1 MPTGRS
7 RKCPWIVTVVAW
19 SSTIAAD
26 CQGLSRDRD
35 VCRLG
40 GYGIAFRNFM
50 MPSMDSAFF
59 ICIIARNSVISCWA
73 SLLFRVELYAERS
86 VIEAVFSVI
95 GIQNVFQ
102 SAISKTAAR
111 CRVIFFNRNHC
122 SNMSM
127 ISSALS
133 MLPKRAGLTSCRM
146 FTLPLKPE
154 QKNFPCGTPFDF

>member
-1 MPTGRS
+1 MSTGRS
-7 RKCPWIVTVVAW
+7 RKCPWIVAVVAK
-19 SSTIAAD
+19 SSTVAVD

-35 VCRLG
+35 ICCLG

-95 GIQNVFQ
+95 GIQNIFRARSQ
-102 SAISKTAAR
+102 KIAAK
-111 CRVIFFNRNHC
+111 CRVIFFNHNQQHVNDFLRLVY
-122 SNMSM
+122 
-127 ISSALS
+127 A
-133 MLPKRAGLTSCRM
+133 A
-146 FTLPLKPE
+146 
-154 QKNFPCGTPFDF
+154 QKSRPHIMPHVHPAAQA